1 MTEKNMTEKKQTKPK
16 GKKTKT
22 TSAKKSNQQETK
34 QSGRQKVA
42 ATAATTVENLL
53 GKSDQIG
60 TIVTKG
66 FDLAEAGISLALNIV
81 NRMGSIAPDSFIE
94 KITAP
99 FTGATQQAGQAPDNN
114 MTTAQ
119 QEENQPIPSKGQE
132 SEPFFIGN
140 RIPIFPGQEL
150 KVSFS
155 INNDSY
161 TSAKKVKLHPEGF
174 RGKRSSTEFDGKQ
187 FSVHPAK
194 ATIDPMDFEKFTLVG
209 TLPANLQPD
218 IYYGWIVVTSESE
231 IKIEVR
237 LNVSASM

>member
-1 MTEKNMTEKKQTKPK
+1 MTEKKQTKPK
-16 GKKTKT
+16 GKKTNPS
-22 TSAKKSNQQETK
+22 SAKKAKQQETK
-34 QSGRQKVA
+34 QSGRQKA
-42 ATAATTVENLL
+42 ATAAAATVENLL

-60 TIVTKG
+60 MIVTKG

-81 NRMGSIAPDSFIE
+81 NRMGSIAPEAFIE

-99 FTGATQQAGQAPDNN
+99 FTGATQQSGQSPDNN
-114 MTTAQ
+114 MNPAQ
-119 QEENQPIPSKGQE
+119 HEESQPSPSKNQE
-132 SEPFFIGN
+132 SELIFIGN
-140 RIPIFPGQEL
+140 RTPIFPGQEI

-155 INNDSY
+155 INNDSFA
-161 TSAKKVKLHPEGF
+161 SAKKVKLHPEGF
-174 RGKRSSTEFDGKQ
+174 IGKKGSTEFDGKQ

-218 IYYGWIVVTSESE
+218 IYYGWIVVTSENE